1 MPTTAANATS
11 TIRIPP
17 TRTCLSWLPARAI
30 TKSLTGTGVRLM
42 ATWPTAT
49 TGPPSGPISPATSW
63 ATPSA
68 AAAAS
73 SPDTA
78 PSSARPSAG
87 RVMASLSF
95 ALITDRI
102 RGYGHHGLA
111 DPEVNPGAPATNP
124 PRAGRRIAGMN
135 GRDVRAV
142 RAGTGPLEGTD
153 QDLDELLGL
162 VARGDQAA
170 FEAV

>member
-1 MPTTAANATS
+1 
-11 TIRIPP
+11 
-17 TRTCLSWLPARAI
+17 
-30 TKSLTGTGVRLM
+30 M

-73 SPDTA
+73 SPDA
-78 PSSARPSAG
+78 EPSSARPSAC

-102 RGYGHHGLA
+102 RGEGRRRLA
-111 DPEVNPGAPATNP
+111 EPEVNPGRPGNNPARGRAPKGGINRRGVRGVP
-124 PRAGRRIAGMN
+124 PGA
-135 GRDVRAV
+135 
-142 RAGTGPLEGTD
+142 GPLEGTD
-153 QDLDELLGL
+153 QDL
-162 VARGDQAA
+162 
-170 FEAV
+170 